1 MTRVSTASFVL
12 VATLIAAPAVSAVD
26 THAPHWGYDHPALWG
41 DLSAD
46 FKECKVGKEES
57 PIDISTKTTE
67 KAKLPAL
74 GFNYK
79 TGAAVV
85 FNNGHTVQVNLIDGG
100 SAKLASGHYSLLQ
113 FYFDTPPPGRGAGSA
128 AARRGRARRIS
139 GPLSIQPL
147 SCPKTRATTR
157 TKVH

>member
-1 MTRVSTASFVL
+1 MNL
-12 VATLIAAPAVSAVD
+12 TLFFFAAE

-46 FKECKVGKEES
+46 FKECKLGKEES
-57 PIDISTKTTE
+57 PIDISTKATVKE
-67 KAKLPAL
+67 KLPAL

-100 SAKLASGHYSLLQ
+100 PRNSRVEITHCCN
-113 FYFDTPPPGRGAGSA
+113 F
-128 AARRGRARRIS
+128 IS
-139 GPLSIQPL
+139 TRPLHSFQK
-147 SCPKTRATTR
+147 KTRQTSNADLELSR
-157 TKVH
+157 ERYRMARGLAEGVNHD